1 MIDPM
6 TPVNRD
12 NLSMIGV
19 AGIMDE
25 TKCGLEYKPGITVY
39 RFGRNVQV
47 NGPAQVEALV
57 NQDPLISE
65 QFTLWD
71 AGGSRIEM
79 GRMITLPMGNNILY
93 VQPVYIAS
101 TNNQIP
107 QLIRVI
113 VSIGNEVVM
122 DRTLWSAF
130 NRLKQIYAKR
140 AANGDGSEMSN
151 AIKNLG
157 NN

>member
-1 MIDPM
+1 
-6 TPVNRD
+6 
-12 NLSMIGV
+12 
-19 AGIMDE
+19 
-25 TKCGLEYKPGITVY
+25 
-39 RFGRNVQV
+39 
-47 NGPAQVEALV
+47 
-57 NQDPLISE
+57 
-65 QFTLWD
+65 
-71 AGGSRIEM
+71 M

-140 AANGDGSEMSN
+140 AALGNGSEMPKSIMNPGSN
-151 AIKNLG
+151 
-157 NN
+157 

>member
-6 TPVNRD
+6 TPINRD
-12 NLSMIGV
+12 NLSMVAI
-19 AGIMDE
+19 AGIMDK
-25 TKCGLEYKPGITVY
+25 TRCGLEYKPGITVY

-47 NGPAQVEALV
+47 NGPAQIEALV

-101 TNNQIP
+101 TKNQIP

-140 AANGDGSEMSN
+140 AANSDGSETFK
-151 AIKNLG
+151 AIANQGKN
-157 NN
+157 

>member
-1 MIDPM
+1 
-6 TPVNRD
+6 
-12 NLSMIGV
+12 
-19 AGIMDE
+19 MDE
-25 TKCGLEYKPGITVY
+25 TKCGLEYKPGITIY

-57 NQDPLISE
+57 NQDPYISE

-71 AGGSRIEM
+71 QGGSRIEM
-79 GRMITLPMGNNILY
+79 GRMITLPMGNNMLY

-101 TNNQIP
+101 TKNQIP

-140 AANGDGSEMSN
+140 AANSNGSEMPTAVAN
-151 AIKNLG
+151 QGEN
-157 NN
+157 